1 MQQNAFHGRRNVM
14 LTTVLLATTL
24 QPGQQYS
31 APALAAR
38 DVVLALANGHTT
50 RLHVLSVYDYATIQT
65 HGLPADVA
73 ATYRD
78 AQMQRLDVCLKRQL
92 DAYITPFIAS
102 GMQVA
107 KLLRVGKPRDVI
119 VHAAA
124 ELKADLLLI
133 GMPSKR
139 GRCDITLGRTTR
151 YIRQHAPC
159 PVLLVSPRCDRSP
172 G

>member
-1 MQQNAFHGRRNVM
+1 MEGEIVM
-14 LTTVLLATTL
+14 STTVLLAAAL
-24 QPGQQYS
+24 QHGKQYS
-31 APALAAR
+31 AHALAAR
-38 DVVLALANGHTT
+38 DVVMALANGNAT
-50 RLHVLSVYDYATIQT
+50 RLHVLSVYDYETIQT

-78 AQMQRLDVCLKRQL
+78 AQMQRIDTCLERQL
-92 DAYITPFIAS
+92 DSYITPFIVA
-102 GMQVA
+102 GLQVS
-107 KLLRVGKPRDVI
+107 KLLRTGKPKDVI

-133 GMPSKR
+133 GTPSKR

-159 PVLLVSPRCDRSP
+159 PVLLVSPQCDRSP